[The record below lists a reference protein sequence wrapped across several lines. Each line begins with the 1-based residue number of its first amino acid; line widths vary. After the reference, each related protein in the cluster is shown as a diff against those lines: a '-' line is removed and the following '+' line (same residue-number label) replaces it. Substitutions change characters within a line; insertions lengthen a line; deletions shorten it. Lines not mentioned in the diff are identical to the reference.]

1 MEKRREVKREGRGAS
16 GVIGGPA
23 VSPGT
28 PHLGRCGW
36 LPNYTLGGP
45 PNRMGISWGLKVVF
59 RGGGGGSKGQVAG
72 RAGHPHAALQGS
84 TGLLLGLF
92 KA

>member
-16 GVIGGPA
+16 RVIGGPA

-36 LPNYTLGGP
+36 LTNCTLGGP
-45 PNRMGISWGLKVVF
+45 PTGWESAGAGKWYSAGW
-59 RGGGGGSKGQVAG
+59 GGGLKGQVAG